1 MKRKVGII
9 GAGHV
14 GSDVAFSLVTQGIC
28 DEIVLIDKQETKA
41 MSEALEL
48 RDMAS
53 MTRSYTEIIPNDLD
67 ALSDADIIVMAV
79 GPETLLREDRMEE
92 LIETSKA
99 VAEIIPKILATGFN
113 GIFINITN
121 PCDVITALIQKLS
134 GFNHSRVFGTGTSLD
149 TARMRR
155 VVGEVLNIN
164 PKSVDGYVL
173 GEHGESQFVAWSTV
187 RIGGVPLLDY
197 QTNKPLDLAALK
209 QSVRGGGWNILTG
222 KGWTSFGIATATAQI
237 VDAVLSNAKQVFP
250 LAVFSKEMEIYIG
263 QPAIIGSE
271 GVTSILKPP
280 LTEEEKA
287 DLIASS
293 NVIKAALETVN
304 ENN

>member
-237 VDAVLSNAKQVFP
+237 ADAVLSNAKQVFP

-287 DLIASS
+287 DLIVSS

>member
-48 RDMAS
+48 RDMSS

>member
-9 GAGHV
+9 GTGHV
-14 GSDVAFSLVTQGIC
+14 GSDVAFSLVTQGVC
-28 DEIVLIDKQETKA
+28 EKLVLIDKEETKA

-48 RDMAS
+48 CDMSS
-53 MTRSYTEIIPNDLD
+53 MTRSHTEIIPNDYRV
-67 ALSDADIIVMAV
+67 LSDADIIVIAV

-99 VAEIIPKILATGFN
+99 VAEIVPKILATGFD

-121 PCDVITALIQKLS
+121 PCDVITSLIQKIA
-134 GFNHSRVFGTGTSLD
+134 GFDHSRVFGTGTSLD

-155 VVGEVLNIN
+155 VVGEALHIN

-187 RIGGVPLLDY
+187 RIGGVNIADY
-197 QTNKPLDLAALK
+197 QTEKPLDLPALK
-209 QSVRGGGWNILTG
+209 DAVRGGGWNILTG

-237 VDAVLSNAKQVFP
+237 IDAILTDAKQVFP
-250 LAVFSKEMEIYIG
+250 LAVFSPRLNVYIG
-263 QPAIIGSE
+263 QPAIIGSK
-271 GVTSILKPP
+271 GVISILEPN
-280 LTEEEKA
+280 LTEIEQ
-287 DLIASS
+287 S
-293 NVIKAALETVN
+293 NFKTSAEIISNAFDAIK
-304 ENN
+304 